1 MSLEKPRMSHSPSP
15 KPAPLPAAAPAPA
28 GPKHGPVTVHRDLRT
43 YLPPILSRFLGYK
56 QQPLRPLPF
65 PPFSWLSKIPLKYE
79 VWGLG
84 LLASFVGIM
93 LVELV
98 MATAFADQDII
109 LIVASFGASAVL
121 IYGTIESPLA
131 QPRHLLGGHVVA
143 AILGVAIT
151 RLFRKA
157 TNYELHDTT
166 HTGELRHVVWLNGAL
181 SMSVALTAMQITGT
195 VHPP

>member
-1 MSLEKPRMSHSPSP
+1 MTPSP
-15 KPAPLPAAAPAPA
+15 TPTPPAPKAAAPAAPAA
-28 GPKHGPVTVHRDLRT
+28 GPYGPVTVHRDVRS
-43 YLPPILSRFLGYK
+43 YLPPILSRFLGLK
-56 QQPLRPLPF
+56 QPPLRPLPF

-84 LLASFVGIM
+84 LIAAFVGIM

-98 MATAFADQDII
+98 MATAFADKDIL

-131 QPRHLLGGHVVA
+131 QPRHLLGGHILS
-143 AILGVAIT
+143 AIIGVALT

-157 TNYELHDTT
+157 SNYELHDTT
-166 HTGELRHVVWLNGAL
+166 MKGDLHHVVWMNGAL
-181 SMSVALTAMQITGT
+181 SMSVALLVMQITGT

>member
-1 MSLEKPRMSHSPSP
+1 MSLEKPRMSPSPTPPPP
-15 KPAPLPAAAPAPA
+15 KPAPAPAPA
-28 GPKHGPVTVHRDLRT
+28 KHGPVTVQRDVRS
-43 YLPPILSRFLGYK
+43 YLPPVLSRFLGVK
-56 QQPLRPLPF
+56 AAPVRPLPF
-65 PPFSWLSKIPLKYE
+65 PPFSWLSRIPLKYE

-98 MATAFADQDII
+98 MATAFADQDMI

-131 QPRHLLGGHVVA
+131 QPRHLLGGHVIS

-151 RLFRKA
+151 RLFRHA
-157 TNYELHDTT
+157 SHYELHDTT
-166 HTGELRHVVWLNGAL
+166 HTGDLRHVVWLNGAL
-181 SMSVALTAMQITGT
+181 SMSVALTVMQITGT